1 MVGADAVRPNVL
13 RGAVSPN
20 TLGGLTQPLASRA
33 RQSMTG
39 AVLALAAVCVALVGL
54 LVLAGR

>member
-20 TLGGLTQPLASRA
+20 TLGGLTQSLPSRA
-33 RQSMTG
+33 RQSTT
-39 AVLALAAVCVALVGL
+39 AVVLALAAACLALVGL
-54 LVLAGR
+54 LALAGR

>member
-1 MVGADAVRPNVL
+1 MVGADAVRPNIL

-20 TLGGLTQPLASRA
+20 TLGGLTQPLPSRA

-39 AVLALAAVCVALVGL
+39 VVLALAAVFLALAGL
-54 LVLAGR
+54 LALAGR

>member
-20 TLGGLTQPLASRA
+20 TLGGLTQPSASRA

-39 AVLALAAVCVALVGL
+39 VVLALAVACFVLVGL